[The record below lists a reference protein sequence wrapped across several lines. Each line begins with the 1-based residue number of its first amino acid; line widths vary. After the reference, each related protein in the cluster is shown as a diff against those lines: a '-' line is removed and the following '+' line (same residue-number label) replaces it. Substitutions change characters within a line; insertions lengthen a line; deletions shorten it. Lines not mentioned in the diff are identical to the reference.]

1 MNFIKFPL
9 SADLAVSAPPLV
21 TSPPVDRPT
30 LPPPKRSISV
40 LLKLMAVQ
48 PLKTGRIRSHM
59 VIFMT
64 KTTTFPP
71 HFVHFLIKKFQR
83 AEASFLGGTETTLF
97 VDDPERGLRCNN
109 QSYRPILLNSGRN

>member
-9 SADLAVSAPPLV
+9 SADFAVSAPPLV

-83 AEASFLGGTETTLF
+83 AEASFWGGLKRHFLLT
-97 VDDPERGLRCNN
+97 
-109 QSYRPILLNSGRN
+109 ILNEDYDVITKVIGHNGGYC